1 MRAVQVDRF
10 GGPDVMRLVDL
21 PLPEPGSDEALIEVR
36 AAGVNRIDVLL
47 RSGRHHTPPTLPFV
61 PGREASG
68 IVKKVGPDVGAIR
81 PDTAVVAL
89 VGRPGAY
96 AEFMAV
102 PAGKVVPMPEGLD
115 WASAA
120 SLPTAWL
127 TAWYCLR
134 HLARL
139 KEGEILLVHAAASG
153 VGDAAVQIAKH
164 LGARVIATAGSDEK
178 VAWALANGADWGL
191 NYERQDL
198 LAETSRLT
206 DGRGVQVVLDAV
218 GGRMFPLSLKAI
230 GSRGRVVA
238 LANVAL
244 EDSVI
249 NTRDFY
255 PKNATVYGFQMSRLL
270 EEGYDPR
277 QDLEALMELHASGI
291 LRVNVDRVF
300 PLAAAPEAHAY
311 LEERRNR
318 GKVVLAPGDRSEH

>member
-10 GGPDVMRLVDL
+10 GGPDVMQLVDF
-21 PLPEPGSDEALIEVR
+21 PLPEPGPDEVMIEVR
-36 AAGVNRIDVLL
+36 AAGVNRIDLLL
-47 RSGRHHTPPTLPFV
+47 RSGRHHTPPNLPFV

-68 IVKKVGPDVGAIR
+68 IVKKLGPEVSGIR
-81 PDTAVVAL
+81 ADTAVAAL

-96 AEFMAV
+96 AEFMSV
-102 PAGKVVPMPEGLD
+102 PARKVVPMPEGLD

-127 TAWYCLR
+127 TAWYGLH
-134 HLARL
+134 HLARV
-139 KEGEILLVHAAASG
+139 KEGEIVLVHAAASG

-191 NYERQDL
+191 NYEREDV
-198 LAETSRLT
+198 LAETSRVT
-206 DGRGVQVVLDAV
+206 EGRGVQVVLDAV
-218 GGRMFPLSLKAI
+218 GGRMFALSLKAV

-238 LANVAL
+238 LANVSL

-277 QDLEALMELHASGI
+277 PDLAALMGLLASGI
-291 LRVNVDRVF
+291 LRVHVDRVF

-318 GKVVLAPGDRSEH
+318 GKVVLEPGGR